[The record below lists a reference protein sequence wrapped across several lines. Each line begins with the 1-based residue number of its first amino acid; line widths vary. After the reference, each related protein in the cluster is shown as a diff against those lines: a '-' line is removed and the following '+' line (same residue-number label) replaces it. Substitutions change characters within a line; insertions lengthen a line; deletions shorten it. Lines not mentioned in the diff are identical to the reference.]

1 MIVRRRRRTDFG
13 LMRIFGALVA
23 RQRADHHI
31 DAAPDEFR
39 RKIGIAVGRDLTQ
52 KFVDDLEADFR
63 VRHFATAEFERDL
76 HFHVL
81 AEKIHRVRDLDAEVV
96 RVNPRAEL
104 NLFDGRGVLMLLGI
118 LFLLG
123 HFVTVFAEIHEP
135 ADRRRGGGGDLD
147 EVNPALSRK
156 IDRVV
161 QRDDAEL
168 FAVNCDDPDFAGAD
182 FAVDPDKRSRRIIAW
197 GIRAAQDT
205 LVGCG
210 ITVSFRIKQTGTASS
225 NLLYQ

>member
-1 MIVRRRRRTDFG
+1 MAIGHDFS
-13 LMRIFGALVA
+13 
-23 RQRADHHI
+23 
-31 DAAPDEFR
+31 E
-39 RKIGIAVGRDLTQ
+39 
-52 KFVDDLEADFR
+52 KFVDDLKADFGM
-63 VRHFATAEFERDL
+63 RHFAPAEFQRDF

-81 AEKIHRVRDLDAEVV
+81 AQKINRVRDLDAEVV

-118 LFLLG
+118 LLLLG
-123 HFVTVFAEIHEP
+123 LFVTVFAEIHEP

-147 EVNPALSRK
+147 EVNPVLPGQVE
-156 IDRVV
+156 RVG
-161 QRDDAEL
+161 QRDNAEL
-168 FAVNCDDPDFAGAD
+168 FAVNCYDPDFAGAD
-182 FAVDPDKRSRRIIAW
+182 FAVDPDKRSRRKIAW

-225 NLLYQ
+225 KSALLISLSG